1 MLLKCINKCYR
12 IPANMIIYSSFLQT
26 LFLQDVLS
34 IRFNAQLIGC
44 IFLRSRKPFY
54 AFSRIMLDVVLLF
67 VISSTQFDLYI
78 IQYPIYIHVCSSK
91 NGGSGPQSALL
102 GKHSK
107 LRKKQGPCW
116 NFKRVGSINL
126 FPQKFRCYSNKATE
140 KTKPVHALQL

>member
-1 MLLKCINKCYR
+1 MLLTCINKCYR

-54 AFSRIMLDVVLLF
+54 AFSRIMLDVVVLF

-78 IQYPIYIHVCSSK
+78 IQYPSSVSFEPIDIYMYVLQK
-91 NGGSGPQSALL
+91 MEDLGPKVHFLASIVNSVKSRGL
-102 GKHSK
+102 
-107 LRKKQGPCW
+107 
-116 NFKRVGSINL
+116 VGIL
-126 FPQKFRCYSNKATE
+126 KEWVQ
-140 KTKPVHALQL
+140 